1 MAELIGFIAGCFV
14 VASLIP
20 QVLKSWKSKSTR
32 DISVSWTLINL
43 IGQLLWL
50 VYGLVIG
57 SLSLIV
63 MTALTFA
70 MMFSILI
77 LKLKFG

>member
-20 QVLKSWKSKSTR
+20 QVVKSWRTKSTK
-32 DISVSWTLINL
+32 DISVSWTAINL
-43 IGQLLWL
+43 TGQLLWL
-50 VYGLVIG
+50 VYGAVIG

-63 MTALTFA
+63 MTILTFV
-70 MMFSILI
+70 MMLSILI
-77 LKLKFG
+77 LKLRFG